1 MGALDMK
8 KIGGLIL
15 IVLLAGCSSSASV
28 KITSSFPSVLSEP
41 KPINASILIEDSFAT
56 YVGTPNKNTT
66 IDIGASQVD
75 LLKSVFSGLFDNV
88 DFVTSLDQVTAE
100 TDLIITPSVIEVQL
114 STPSDNYLNVFEVWI
129 KYNLDIQAKDGV
141 LITNWFMPAYGKT
154 PNSFMADKEKAIEQ
168 ATIIA
173 LRDAGAKLMLD
184 FYRIPAINDWL
195 SRQNINQE
203 SQSL

>member
-56 YVGTPNKNTT
+56 YVGTPNKNTQ
-66 IDIGASQVD
+66 IDIGASQVN
-75 LLKSVFSGLFDNV
+75 LLNRAFSGLFDNV

-129 KYNLDIQAKDGV
+129 KYNLDIQAKDGA

-154 PNSFMADKEKAIEQ
+154 PDSFMADKEKAIEQ
-168 ATIIA
+168 ATVIA

>member
-1 MGALDMK
+1 MK

-41 KPINASILIEDSFAT
+41 KPINASILIEDSFVT
-56 YVGTPNKNTT
+56 YVGTPNKNTR

-75 LLKSVFSGLFDNV
+75 LLKSAFSGLFDNV
-88 DFVTSLDQVTAE
+88 DFVTSLDQITAG
-100 TDLIITPSVIEVQL
+100 TDLIITPSVLEVQV

-129 KYNLDIQAKDGV
+129 KYNLDIQSKDGA
-141 LITNWFMPAYGKT
+141 LITNWFLPAYGKT
-154 PNSFMADKEKAIEQ
+154 PDSFMASKEKAIEQ
-168 ATIIA
+168 ATVIA

-195 SRQNINQE
+195 SRQNITQE

>member
-56 YVGTPNKNTT
+56 YVGTPNKNTQ
-66 IDIGASQVD
+66 IDIGASQVN
-75 LLKSVFSGLFDNV
+75 LLNRAFSGLFDNV

-129 KYNLDIQAKDGV
+129 KYNLDIQAKDGA

>member
-1 MGALDMK
+1 MK

-28 KITSSFPSVLSEP
+28 KIMSSFPSVLSEP

-75 LLKSVFSGLFDNV
+75 LLKSAFSGLFDNV

-168 ATIIA
+168 ATVIA

>member
-1 MGALDMK
+1 MK

-56 YVGTPNKNTT
+56 YVGTPNKNTQ
-66 IDIGASQVD
+66 IDIGASQVN
-75 LLKSVFSGLFDNV
+75 LLNSAFSGLFDNV

-129 KYNLDIQAKDGV
+129 KYNLDIQAKDGA

-154 PNSFMADKEKAIEQ
+154 PDSFMADKETAIEL

>member
-28 KITSSFPSVLSEP
+28 KITTSFPSVLSEP

-154 PNSFMADKEKAIEQ
+154 PDSFMADKEKAIEQ
-168 ATIIA
+168 ATVIA

>member
-154 PNSFMADKEKAIEQ
+154 PDSFMADKEKAIEQ
-168 ATIIA
+168 ATVIA
-173 LRDAGAKLMLD
+173 LRDAGAKLMLY

>member
-1 MGALDMK
+1 MK

-56 YVGTPNKNTT
+56 YVGTPNKNTQ
-66 IDIGASQVD
+66 IDIGASQVN
-75 LLKSVFSGLFDNV
+75 LLNRAFSGLFDNV

-154 PNSFMADKEKAIEQ
+154 PDSFMADKEKAIEQ
-168 ATIIA
+168 ATVIA

>member
-129 KYNLDIQAKDGV
+129 KYNLDIQAKDGD

-154 PNSFMADKEKAIEQ
+154 PDSFMADKEKAIEQ
-168 ATIIA
+168 ATVIA

>member
-154 PNSFMADKEKAIEQ
+154 PDSFMADKEKAIEQ

>member
-1 MGALDMK
+1 MK

-75 LLKSVFSGLFDNV
+75 LLKSAFSGLFDNV

-154 PNSFMADKEKAIEQ
+154 PDSFMADKEKAIEQ
-168 ATIIA
+168 ATVIA

>member
-15 IVLLAGCSSSASV
+15 IVLLAGCSSSASI

-154 PNSFMADKEKAIEQ
+154 PDSFMADKEKAIEQ
-168 ATIIA
+168 ATVIA

>member
-1 MGALDMK
+1 MK

-75 LLKSVFSGLFDNV
+75 LLKSAFSGLFDNV

-100 TDLIITPSVIEVQL
+100 TDLIITPSVLEVQV

-168 ATIIA
+168 ATVIA